1 MSKNDQIEAHVD
13 MWRESGADLPERDPL
28 RQLQRKLVVTEPPG
42 AIFFSDDA

>member
-1 MSKNDQIEAHVD
+1 MDLGSEKSE
-13 MWRESGADLPERDPL
+13 RADLPERDPL